1 LTSGRGSATHAHV
14 PAPSIDRVFRRE
26 YGRVVA
32 SLAAWCR
39 DLSLAEEAVQDAFVT
54 ALESW
59 PERGLPARPGAWI
72 TTTARRKAIDR
83 LRRARA
89 LEDRYERLIDVTPTD
104 DLDPRDEPP
113 DERLGLIFACCH
125 PALAEEARVALTLR
139 MLGGLTV
146 PEIARALLVAEATVA
161 KRITRAK
168 TKIRDALIP
177 FDVPA
182 DARLPDRLA
191 SVLLVIYLIF
201 TEGHSATAGE
211 ALVRRELCAEA
222 IRLGG
227 VLCAF
232 MPDEPEVLGLEA
244 LMLLHDSRRAARVSE
259 GGRLVLLDRQDRS
272 RWDRAQIGRGL
283 ALLERAMRRRMPGVY
298 QLQAAIAA
306 LHAQAPCAE
315 DTDWPQI
322 AALYGRLAALHDT
335 PVVALNRAVAVAMA
349 DGPEAGLAGLADPRL
364 AGELD
369 AYLPYH
375 AARADLL
382 RRAGRP
388 REAARAYDRARELC
402 ANAVER
408 AYLDE
413 QRAALATG

>member
-14 PAPSIDRVFRRE
+14 SEPSIERVFRRE

-59 PERGLPARPGAWI
+59 PARGVPANPGAWI

-89 LEDRYERLIDVTPTD
+89 LEDRYERLIDVTHPD
-104 DLDPRDEPP
+104 DPDPRDEPP

-125 PALAEEARVALTLR
+125 PALSEEARVALTLR

-146 PEIARALLVAEATVA
+146 PEIARALLVPEATVA

-201 TEGHSATAGE
+201 TEGHSATAGD

-244 LMLLHDSRRAARVSE
+244 LMLLHDSRRATRVSE
-259 GGRLVLLDRQDRS
+259 GRLVLLDRQDRS
-272 RWDRAQIGRGL
+272 RWDRAQIERGL

-298 QLQAAIAA
+298 QTQAAIAA
-306 LHAQAPCAE
+306 LHAQAPRAE
-315 DTDWPQI
+315 DTDWAQI

-349 DGPEAGLAGLADPRL
+349 EGPEVGLAGLADPRL

-369 AYLPYH
+369 AYVPYH

-388 REAARAYDRARELC
+388 EDAARAYDRARELC
-402 ANAVER
+402 SNAVER

-413 QRAALATG
+413 QRAALATS

>member
-1 LTSGRGSATHAHV
+1 
-14 PAPSIDRVFRRE
+14 
-26 YGRVVA
+26 
-32 SLAAWCR
+32 
-39 DLSLAEEAVQDAFVT
+39 
-54 ALESW
+54 
-59 PERGLPARPGAWI
+59 
-72 TTTARRKAIDR
+72 
-83 LRRARA
+83 
-89 LEDRYERLIDVTPTD
+89 
-104 DLDPRDEPP
+104 
-113 DERLGLIFACCH
+113 
-125 PALAEEARVALTLR
+125 

-146 PEIARALLVAEATVA
+146 PEIARALLAAEPAVA

-182 DARLPDRLA
+182 DDRLPDRLR

-201 TEGHSATAGE
+201 TEGHSATAGD

-244 LMLLHDSRRAARVSE
+244 LMLLHDARRPARVSDD
-259 GGRLVLLDRQDRS
+259 GRLVLLERQDRA
-272 RWDRAQIGRGL
+272 RWDSDQIERGR
-283 ALLERAMRRRMPGVY
+283 ALLERAVRRRMPGVY

-306 LHAQAPCAE
+306 LHAEAPRAE

-349 DGPEAGLAGLADPRL
+349 EGPEAGLAGLAHPRL
-364 AGELD
+364 ALELD

-388 REAARAYDRARELC
+388 GDAARAYDRARELST
-402 ANAVER
+402 NAVER
-408 AYLDE
+408 AHLDE
-413 QRAALATG
+413 QRAGLDTG